1 MARKKITEQKITPE
15 EKIAKLESE
24 LELARSRYRQRESTE
39 YGKQK
44 RKEQTFNT
52 LKMAVYD
59 LIEMVLELSPEEKIM
74 QNAERIRQMALSL
87 KI

>member
-15 EKIAKLESE
+15 EK
-24 LELARSRYRQRESTE
+24 
-39 YGKQK
+39 
-44 RKEQTFNT
+44 
-52 LKMAVYD
+52 V
-59 LIEMVLELSPEEKIM
+59 M

>member
-24 LELARSRYRQRESTE
+24 LELARSRYRQRELTE

-59 LIEMVLELSPEEKIM
+59 LIEMVLELSPEEKFM
-74 QNAERIRQMALSL
+74 QNAERIRQMELSI

>member
-24 LELARSRYRQRESTE
+24 LELARSRYRQRELTE

-44 RKEQTFNT
+44 RKEG
-52 LKMAVYD
+52 
-59 LIEMVLELSPEEKIM
+59 
-74 QNAERIRQMALSL
+74 R
-87 KI
+87 